1 MSEITELL
9 ADSALKFIFLL
20 NIIKTLFFS
29 IVNPVQC
36 CLERANLAWN
46 FWSYY
51 LSDIWSEWCN
61 TLCTPLHSKV

>member
-36 CLERANLAWN
+36 CLERANLA
-46 FWSYY
+46 
-51 LSDIWSEWCN
+51 
-61 TLCTPLHSKV
+61 